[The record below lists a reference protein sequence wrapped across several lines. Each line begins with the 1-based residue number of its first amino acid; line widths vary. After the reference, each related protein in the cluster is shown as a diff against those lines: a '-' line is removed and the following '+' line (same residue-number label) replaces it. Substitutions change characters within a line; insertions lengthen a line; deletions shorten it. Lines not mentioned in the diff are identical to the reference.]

1 LKRKEKVHVQEG
13 YARKTGQSGFEWW
26 AAMTIDSHAHLEM
39 EAFDGDREA
48 VIGRA
53 AAAGLTAI
61 ITVGTTLPDCEKAVS
76 LAGLYPLVYTA
87 VGIHPHEVKGIDAKT
102 YDALRILAGQAK
114 VVAIG
119 EIGLDF
125 FYNLSPRETQLRR
138 FAEQL
143 DLADELNLPVIIHD
157 REAHAETLAILRQRK
172 GRLRG
177 VLHCFSGDLAMAQEC
192 IALGFHLSVAGPVT
206 YRKADQLRAVAR
218 EIPAERLLIETDAPY
233 LAPQPYRGKRN
244 EPAHVVETAR
254 CLAEI
259 RGMACGELERVTE
272 ENTRRLFGLGSATE

>member
-1 LKRKEKVHVQEG
+1 
-13 YARKTGQSGFEWW
+13 
-26 AAMTIDSHAHLEM
+26 MTIDSHAHLEM
-39 EAFDGDREA
+39 EAFDGDRDA
-48 VIGRA
+48 VLGRA

-61 ITVGTTLPDCEKAVS
+61 VTVGTTIPDCEKAVA
-76 LAGLYPLVYTA
+76 LARLHPQVYAA
-87 VGIHPHEVKGIDAKT
+87 VGIHPHEVKGIDAGT
-102 YDALRILAGQAK
+102 YDLLRVLAQQEK

-125 FYNLSPRETQLRR
+125 FHDHSPRAVQLRR

-143 DLADELNLPVIIHD
+143 DLALELNLPVIIHD
-157 REAHAETLAILRQRK
+157 REAHAETLRILQQKK

-177 VLHCFSGDLAMAQEC
+177 VLHCFSGDAAMAREC

-206 YRKADQLRAVAR
+206 YRKSEQLRAVAR

-233 LAPQPYRGKRN
+233 LAPQPWRGKRN
-244 EPAHVVETAR
+244 EPSYVVETAR

-259 RGMACGELERVTE
+259 RGMAVEELERLTE
-272 ENTRRLFGLGSATE
+272 ENARRLFCLGRKKSA